1 MKNLRFLLRS
11 FVWILSLALV
21 TGCNLPRSAAGTPT
35 LDVTQAYQTVEARL
49 TQAANQTPSS
59 TPTPT
64 DAGAATPTA
73 TSVASS
79 PVSTA
84 TTQPSATV
92 QTQSCNQASAGSPI
106 DVTIP
111 DDTKMQ
117 PGQSFTKTWRLQNTG
132 TCTWSK
138 AYSVALF
145 SGEAMSAPAS
155 VPLPKDVPPGQSV
168 DVSVDMIAP
177 QPSGTYQGNW
187 KLRDASNNWFGIG
200 PNGGS
205 PFWVR
210 IVVGEATPG
219 TPTVTTTG
227 TVTSVTPTL
236 TQTSG
241 PAAQASG
248 NARLLP
254 NDTLN
259 LDTNQ
264 LNPGG
269 GADLSYNLDN
279 EGKAFLAPIGNAL
292 LGPYGPNR
300 PTIDDCQ
307 GALLSSSPLM
317 FDSLYQGVFLCYRT
331 DQGLYG
337 WSQLTGLNPNTGALT
352 MQILTW
358 AQP

>member
-1 MKNLRFLLRS
+1 MN
-11 FVWILSLALV
+11 
-21 TGCNLPRSAAGTPT
+21 
-35 LDVTQAYQTVEARL
+35 
-49 TQAANQTPSS
+49 
-59 TPTPT
+59 
-64 DAGAATPTA
+64 
-73 TSVASS
+73 
-79 PVSTA
+79 
-84 TTQPSATV
+84 
-92 QTQSCNQASAGSPI
+92 
-106 DVTIP
+106 
-111 DDTKMQ
+111 
-117 PGQSFTKTWRLQNTG
+117 PGQSFTKTWRLKNTG

-155 VPLPKDVPPGQSV
+155 VPLPKEVPPGQSV

-227 TVTSVTPTL
+227 TVTSGTPTL

-241 PAAQASG
+241 PAVQVSG
-248 NARLLP
+248 NTRLLP
-254 NDTLN
+254 NETIN

-269 GADLSYNLDN
+269 GEDLAYNLDS
-279 EGKAFLAPIGNAL
+279 EGKAILAPIGNAL
-292 LGPYGPNR
+292 LGLYGPNQ

-307 GALLSSSPLM
+307 GALLSSSPLP
-317 FDSLYQGVFLCYRT
+317 FDSFYQGVFLCYRT

-337 WSQLTGLNPNTGALT
+337 WSQLTGLNASSGGLRMT
-352 MQILTW
+352 ILTW